1 MTTIV
6 QTHWSGE
13 MKFTACVDGHEIVMD
28 ADPEFGG
35 SNEGPRPKP
44 LLLAALTG
52 CAGMDIVSLLE
63 KMKVKDYS
71 FSMDAQAKTSSEHP
85 VTYQTITLFF
95 NFQGKELP
103 PDKIR
108 KAVNLSLER
117 YCGVYAMLKKAA
129 NVIAKITINNQEIEL

>member
-13 MKFTACVDGHEIVMD
+13 MKFTACVDGHEIIMD
-28 ADPEFGG
+28 ADSDFGG

-71 FSMDAQAKTSSEHP
+71 LSMDAQAETSSEHP
-85 VTYQTITLFF
+85 VIYQSITLFF
-95 NFQGKELP
+95 HFKGKELP
-103 PDKIR
+103 PDKIK

-117 YCGVYAMLKKAA
+117 YCGVYAILNKAA
-129 NVIAKITINNQEIEL
+129 KVIAKITINAQEIEL

>member
-71 FSMDAQAKTSSEHP
+71 LSMDAQAETSSEHP
-85 VTYQTITLFF
+85 VIYQSITLFF
-95 NFQGKELP
+95 HFKGKELP
-103 PDKIR
+103 PDKIK

-117 YCGVYAMLKKAA
+117 YCGVYAMLNKAA
-129 NVIAKITINNQEIEL
+129 KVIAKITINAQEIEL